1 MRNSLAVVA
10 ILVGLLLG
18 VGLGNTIFAIP
29 TPFISTEPLP
39 ERVTESTL
47 SEVTIELVS
56 TETLQEVDGQTT
68 TTASFIGDFT
78 GTISGAFVA
87 EFFFTIEPNGVF
99 EGIGYLTCNCT
110 VDGRSGT
117 LVERYI
123 LVGGAGALGELVS
136 RGTWEIVRGTSEL
149 SSLRG
154 GGSFESTRFP
164 GELEQGIKTGR
175 IQF

>member
-1 MRNSLAVVA
+1 RWESMRNSLAVVA
-10 ILVGLLLG
+10 ILAGLLLG

-29 TPFISTEPLP
+29 TPSISTEP
-39 ERVTESTL
+39 L

-56 TETLQEVDGQTT
+56 TKILQEVNSGTT
-68 TTASFIGDFT
+68 STASFIGDFT

-117 LVERYI
+117 LVERYT
-123 LVGGAGALGELVS
+123 LVGGAGALGEVVS

>member
-29 TPFISTEPLP
+29 TPSISTEPLP
-39 ERVTESTL
+39 GRVAEPTL

-117 LVERYI
+117 LIERYI
-123 LVGGAGALGELVS
+123 LVGGASPQGEVVS
-136 RGTWEIVRGTSEL
+136 RGTWEIVRGTAEL

>member
-1 MRNSLAVVA
+1 MRNSLVVIA

-18 VGLGNTIFAIP
+18 VGLGNTIFVIP
-29 TPFISTEPLP
+29 TSTFSTEPLP
-39 ERVTESTL
+39 ESVAELTL
-47 SEVTIELVS
+47 SDVTIEPVS
-56 TETLQEVDGQTT
+56 TEILQEVNGQTT
-68 TTASFIGDFT
+68 SIVSFIGDFT

-87 EFFFTIEPNGVF
+87 EFFFSIEPNGVF

-117 LVERYI
+117 LVERYM
-123 LVGGAGALGELVS
+123 LVGGAGARGEVVS
-136 RGTWEIVRGTSEL
+136 RGTWEIVRGTAEL
-149 SSLRG
+149 SSLSG

-164 GELEQGIKTGR
+164 DELEQGIKTGR